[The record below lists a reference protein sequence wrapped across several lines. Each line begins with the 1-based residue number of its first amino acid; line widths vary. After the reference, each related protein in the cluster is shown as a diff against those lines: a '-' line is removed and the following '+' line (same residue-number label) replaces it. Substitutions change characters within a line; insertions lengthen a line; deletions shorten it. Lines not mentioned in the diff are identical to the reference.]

1 MLRPWLRHG
10 GGRFAVRT
18 VGIIALTIGL
28 LTGASVGAVA
38 QEPSAPVSE
47 ESTVRSAQERP
58 VRVIEL
64 EAPNTILLPELSPFP
79 IFSFTQDG
87 ARVDDIPVTPGETI
101 LFRIDNTTP
110 DGHTHNFY
118 IGTDEELLQPRATT
132 ETGIADWAQGV
143 QELEWTVPDD
153 ITGLKFGC
161 TFPSHYAWMQGTF
174 SISP

>member
-1 MLRPWLRHG
+1 MR
-10 GGRFAVRT
+10 A
-18 VGIIALTIGL
+18 VGIIVLTIGL
-28 LTGASVGAVA
+28 LADASVGAAA

-47 ESTVRSAQERP
+47 DATVGSAEERP

-64 EAPNTILLPELSPFP
+64 GAPEMILLPEVSPFP
-79 IFSFTQDG
+79 VFSFTRDG
-87 ARVDDIPVTPGETI
+87 VRVEDIPVTPGETI

-118 IGTDEELLQPRATT
+118 IGTDEELLEPRATT
-132 ETGIADWAQGV
+132 ETGIADWVPGV

-161 TFPSHYAWMQGTF
+161 TFPSHYTWMQGTF
-174 SISP
+174 SVSP